1 MGPFAHLTDTATASL
16 VHSLVTSRLDYCNS
30 LLYGLPDNQLNRLQ
44 RIQNIAARIVTR
56 SPKHDHITPV
66 LEQLYWLPVRMRVLY
81 KLLVLTYRAL
91 EGKGPS
97 YLRDII
103 ELYKPKTS
111 IVMRSDGRLD
121 LPWSNLVSYGD
132 RAFSVATPAEWNSLP
147 SDLKDCTSYNLLK
160 SKLKTYLF
168 ECYYY

>member
-1 MGPFAHLTDTATASL
+1 MRS
-16 VHSLVTSRLDYCNS
+16 VTQCQSGSTLDLCS
-30 LLYGLPDNQLNRLQ
+30 QLNRLQ

-56 SPKHDHITPV
+56 LPKHDHITPV
-66 LEQLYWLPVRMRVLY
+66 LKQLHWLPVRMRVLY

-97 YLRDII
+97 YLQDIV

-111 IVMRSDGRLD
+111 VVLRSDGRLD

-132 RAFSVATPAEWNSLP
+132 RAFSVAAPAEWNNLP
-147 SDLKDCTSYNLLK
+147 SDLKDCTSYNLFK
-160 SKLKTYLF
+160 SKLKTYL
-168 ECYYY
+168 EQTLNVTTVS